1 MIREG
6 IFLGYEPGIPLRNEG
21 LGRLL
26 AFLVSGWVR
35 LPQRRLTIACPYW
48 LVADVES
55 LLAEHGVPRGDYDM
69 LRTEE
74 PWWHRLR
81 DRLRQTAGKRS
92 RGAWLAGLV
101 TVDFHRMADAKQFR
115 EVLGDAAKL
124 AVCLAAVVWVL
135 SRAWPLLAVLA
146 GGLVVYRVW
155 RKKRLKRRGKRGPD
169 PARAVRRQAWIRAR
183 YAKELRHLIDRVN
196 QQQAVRH
203 WLVPTS
209 FWPAANTIAHAKSMV
224 CPDLV
229 LHEFPLRFADPAT
242 EPIYAQIVD
251 ALQHADRLICYSEY
265 TKRHHLVH
273 GIGADPERI
282 DVIGHARIDLGD
294 ALRLGAALP
303 DPGERS
309 EIALELLRSHQR
321 AELAGDPYWNRFAW
335 DTQAYVFYAA
345 QARGQKNILTLL
357 RAVEILRRRTR
368 EPVRLVLTCQRVPES
383 EIDRFVSARQLDAW
397 VLFAPGVS
405 HRVLAALYCHA
416 RLAVNPTL
424 FEGGFPFTFTEAYS
438 VGTPSLLSDIPVVR
452 ERLDRDHHGDGA
464 ALRSRTLF
472 DPHDPQDLAAKI
484 EWGVGH
490 RVELLRLQRPL
501 FDGFPTWQAV
511 AERYAEA
518 LRSTPSR
525 AAGPP

>member
-6 IFLGYEPGIPLRNEG
+6 IFLGYDQGIPLRNEG

-35 LPQRRLTIACPYW
+35 LPHRRLTIACPYW

-55 LLAEHGVPRGDYDM
+55 LLAEHGVPRGEYDM

-81 DRLRQTAGKRS
+81 DRLRQAVGKRP
-92 RGAWLAGLV
+92 RRAGY
-101 TVDFHRMADAKQFR
+101 A
-115 EVLGDAAKL
+115 EE
-124 AVCLAAVVWVL
+124 
-135 SRAWPLLAVLA
+135 
-146 GGLVVYRVW
+146 
-155 RKKRLKRRGKRGPD
+155 
-169 PARAVRRQAWIRAR
+169 VRR
-183 YAKELRHLIDRVN
+183 LIDLVN
-196 QQQAVRH
+196 RQRTVRH
-203 WLVPTS
+203 WLVPTP
-209 FWPAANTIAHAKSMV
+209 FWPEANAIAHAKSMV

-229 LHEFPLRFADPAT
+229 LQEFPLRFADPAA
-242 EPIYAQIVD
+242 EPIYARILD
-251 ALQHADRLICYSEY
+251 ALQQANRLICYSEY

-273 GIGADPERI
+273 GIGAAPEQI
-282 DVIGHARIDLGD
+282 DVIGHGRVDLGD
-294 ALRLGAALP
+294 ALRPGAAPP

-309 EIALELLRSHQR
+309 EIALELLRGHQR
-321 AELAGDPYWNRFAW
+321 AYLTGNPSWNRFAW
-335 DTQAYVFYAA
+335 DTQAYVFYSS

-368 EPVRLVLTCQRVPES
+368 EPVRLVLTCQRVPDS
-383 EIDRFVSARQLDAW
+383 EIDRFVSARRLDAW

-405 HRVLAALYCHA
+405 HRVLAALSCHA
-416 RLAVNPTL
+416 TLAVNPTL

-452 ERLDRDHHGDGA
+452 ERLDRDGDDDA

-472 DPHDPQDLAAKI
+472 DPLDPQDLAAKI

-490 RVELLRLQRPL
+490 RDELLRLQRPL

-518 LRSTPSR
+518 LHRPPSR
-525 AAGPP
+525 AADPP